1 LHTDKTKFLVST
13 PGRICL
19 FGEHLDYLHL
29 PVISCAISLR
39 LTIDAHYSFDQVT
52 TIRTPDIGRVI
63 KIEKL
68 SPLRYEDQRDYFR
81 SGLKVLREKGFTFS
95 RGIDCTIHGEIP
107 IAAGTSSS
115 SAMVVSWINL
125 LARMSDQ
132 EIVLTPEECATYA
145 YAAEVL
151 EFSEPGGKM
160 DQNATAF
167 GGILFQN
174 FYPADSVEPLHPK
187 LGSFVLGDSGI
198 PKDTKTILSTV
209 KNRVLSIVEKLSSRY
224 PVFSLHTMTLDDLPQ
239 FLNDLEVE
247 EQNLLRA
254 TVRNFEICKDAH
266 RLLKDS
272 RTDEHL
278 FGTLLTEHQ
287 ALLRD
292 VLLISRPKIDRMLDA
307 AMGAGAYGGKING
320 SGGGGC
326 MFVYAPKNTEQVA
339 EAITKAGG
347 KAYIVHVDE
356 GTRVILS

>member
-1 LHTDKTKFLVST
+1 M
-13 PGRICL
+13 I
-19 FGEHLDYLHL
+19 
-29 PVISCAISLR
+29 
-39 LTIDAHYSFDQVT
+39 
-52 TIRTPDIGRVI
+52 IRTPDIGLVT
-63 KIEKL
+63 KIEH
-68 SPLRYEDQRDYFR
+68 SSALRYENQRDYFR
-81 SGLKVLREKGFTFS
+81 SGLKVMREKGFTFS

-125 LARMSDQ
+125 LALVSDQ
-132 EIVLTPEECATYA
+132 QVILSPEDCATYA

-174 FYPADSVEPLHPK
+174 FHPQDSVESLHPK

-209 KNRVLSIVEKLSSRY
+209 KNRVLSIVEKLSSGDST
-224 PVFSLHTMTLDDLPQ
+224 FSLQTVT
-239 FLNDLEVE
+239 LNDLQQLSNDLDAE
-247 EQNLLRA
+247 EQNLLLA
-254 TVRNFEICKDAH
+254 TIRNYEICKDAH
-266 RLLKDS
+266 HLLKDS
-272 RTDEHL
+272 RPDEHV
-278 FGTLLTEHQ
+278 FGKLLTEHHT
-287 ALLRD
+287 LLRD
-292 VLLISRPKIDRMLDA
+292 VLQISRPKIDRMLDA
-307 AMGAGAYGGKING
+307 AMEAGAYGGKING

-326 MFVYAPKNTEQVA
+326 MFVYAPKNTELVA

-356 GTRVILS
+356 GTRVVAS

>member
-1 LHTDKTKFLVST
+1 M
-13 PGRICL
+13 
-19 FGEHLDYLHL
+19 
-29 PVISCAISLR
+29 
-39 LTIDAHYSFDQVT
+39 
-52 TIRTPDIGRVI
+52 
-63 KIEKL
+63 
-68 SPLRYEDQRDYFR
+68 
-81 SGLKVLREKGFTFS
+81 LREKGFTFS

-132 EIVLTPEECATYA
+132 QIVLTHEVCATYA

-151 EFSEPGGKM
+151 EFNEPGGKM

-174 FYPADSVEPLHPK
+174 FHPQNFVESLHPK

-209 KNRVLSIVEKLSSRY
+209 KDRVLSIVEKLSSRY
-224 PVFSLHTMTLDDLPQ
+224 PSFSLHTMTPDDLPR
-239 FLNDLEVE
+239 FSNDLDVKERD
-247 EQNLLRA
+247 LLRA
-254 TVRNFEICKDAH
+254 TIRNFEICKEAH
-266 RLLKDS
+266 RLLKES
-272 RTDEHL
+272 RTDEHF

-292 VLLISRPKIDRMLDA
+292 VLQISKPKIDRMLDA
-307 AMGAGAYGGKING
+307 AMEAGAYGGKING

-326 MFVYAPKNTEQVA
+326 MFVYAPENTEMVA

-347 KAYIVHVDE
+347 KAYIIHIDE
-356 GTRVILS
+356 GTRVIVS